1 MSPAPNGLPG
11 ITGSARRMA
20 ATLVDI
26 VRARLELAATEL
38 AEERLRLARQ
48 ALVASAVLFCLGTGL
63 VLGVLALAWWAGPA
77 QGPFVLAASAL
88 LLLIGAALG
97 YAHSR
102 RVASS
107 RPPLLHET
115 IEQLRADAG
124 ALAPEREAP

>member
-1 MSPAPNGLPG
+1 MSPAPNGSPG
-11 ITGSARRMA
+11 ITGSARRMV

-26 VRARLELAATEL
+26 ARARLELAATEL

-63 VLGVLALAWWAGPA
+63 VLGILALAWWVGPA
-77 QGPFVLAASAL
+77 HGPTVLAGSAL

-97 YAHSR
+97 FLHWR
-102 RVASS
+102 RLARS

-115 IEQLRADAG
+115 LDQLRADAA
-124 ALAPEREAP
+124 ALAPGRDSS